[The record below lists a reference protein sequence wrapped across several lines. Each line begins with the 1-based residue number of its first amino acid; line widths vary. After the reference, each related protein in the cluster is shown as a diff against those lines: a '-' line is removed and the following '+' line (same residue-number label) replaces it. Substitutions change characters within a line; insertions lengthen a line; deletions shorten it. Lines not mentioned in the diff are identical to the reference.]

1 MEDKEILEFIQEV
14 SRPLSYRL
22 YWQIPRQ
29 NNTTYQVDV
38 DAMELAFEMS
48 ISDSLNADNS
58 YINQLPEIKERLD
71 NVLSKLQRR
80 RYRYEKVANELKD
93 NLPILSIRQK
103 YTREQQRDADNLS
116 HFRNIIGQ
124 FRLVLEPNIKKGI
137 KYIEKKLKEQEEKE
151 TIVVVEV
158 EKVETTCLPKGVV
171 EKKKDKAPHFSLVNY
186 EKCHL
191 KEIYQRIVDEGII
204 FDTCANDFVYYF
216 SGKGKQPIGRL
227 SNKGDLIYLAVLLKE
242 CLLSEYEQNEWLTTV
257 AIFDNVKYDSIKNKY
272 STYNSAYSDPNRSK
286 LSESKQKKCKKYQD
300 VLDRLNSILKDIPM
314 KG

>member
-71 NVLSKLQRR
+71 TVLSKLQRR

-103 YTREQQRDADNLS
+103 YTREQQRNADNLS

-151 TIVVVEV
+151 TIVVVGV
-158 EKVETTCLPKGVV
+158 EKT
-171 EKKKDKAPHFSLVNY
+171 EKATQQKKDTQKRDKAPHYNLVNY
-186 EKCHL
+186 ERIHL
-191 KEIYQRIVDEGII
+191 KEIYKRIVNEGII
-204 FDTCANDFVYYF
+204 LDTGANDFVYYF

-227 SNKGDLIYLAVLLKE
+227 SNKGHLIYLAILLKE
-242 CLLSEYEQNEWLTTV
+242 CLLSEYEQDEWLTTV

-272 STYNSAYSDPNRSK
+272 STYNAAYSFPNRSK
-286 LSESKQKKCKKYQD
+286 LSETKQKKCEKYKE

>member
-1 MEDKEILEFIQEV
+1 MDSTKIIEFIQEV

-124 FRLVLEPNIKKGI
+124 FRLVLEPNIKKAI
-137 KYIEKKLKEQEEKE
+137 KYIDKKLKEQE
-151 TIVVVEV
+151 
-158 EKVETTCLPKGVV
+158 
-171 EKKKDKAPHFSLVNY
+171 
-186 EKCHL
+186 
-191 KEIYQRIVDEGII
+191 
-204 FDTCANDFVYYF
+204 
-216 SGKGKQPIGRL
+216 
-227 SNKGDLIYLAVLLKE
+227 
-242 CLLSEYEQNEWLTTV
+242 
-257 AIFDNVKYDSIKNKY
+257 
-272 STYNSAYSDPNRSK
+272 
-286 LSESKQKKCKKYQD
+286 
-300 VLDRLNSILKDIPM
+300 
-314 KG
+314 

>member
-71 NVLSKLQRR
+71 TVLSKLQRR

-151 TIVVVEV
+151 TVVVV
-158 EKVETTCLPKGVV
+158 
-171 EKKKDKAPHFSLVNY
+171 S
-186 EKCHL
+186 L
-191 KEIYQRIVDEGII
+191 KEDTNNGAADNAQEAPYYNRVRYKKQYLRKIYKLAVENHILKE
-204 FDTCANDFVYYF
+204 TNANDFIYYF
-216 SGKGKQPIGRL
+216 SGKGQQPSMKL
-227 SNKGDLIYLAVLLKE
+227 EKGSKGYLDL
-242 CLLSEYEQNEWLTTV
+242 
-257 AIFDNVKYDSIKNKY
+257 AIFIKEFMLSHTAK
-272 STYNSAYSDPNRSK
+272 RIWVI
-286 LSESKQKKCKKYQD
+286 SESVFNIKKGILNPTYHRGIRTDEYLPIQGCIKQ
-300 VLDRLNSILKDIPM
+300 ILKDIPSID
-314 KG
+314 

>member
-1 MEDKEILEFIQEV
+1 MDNAKVLEFIQEV
-14 SRPLSYRL
+14 SKPLSFRL

-29 NNTTYQVDV
+29 NNTAYQVDV

-58 YINQLPEIKERLD
+58 YINQLPEIKERLND
-71 NVLSKLQRR
+71 ILSKLQRR

-103 YTREQQRDADNLS
+103 YTREQQRDSDNLS
-116 HFRNIIGQ
+116 HLRNIIGQ
-124 FRLVLEPNIKKGI
+124 FRLVLEPNIKKAI
-137 KYIEKKLKEQEEKE
+137 KYIDKKLKEQEGKE
-151 TIVVVEV
+151 TIVVVGV
-158 EKVETTCLPKGVV
+158 EKT
-171 EKKKDKAPHFSLVNY
+171 EKATQQKKDTQKRDKAPHYNLVNY
-186 EKCHL
+186 ERIHL
-191 KEIYQRIVDEGII
+191 KEIYKRIVNEGII
-204 FDTCANDFVYYF
+204 LDTGANDFVYYF

-227 SNKGDLIYLAVLLKE
+227 SNKGHLIYLAILLKE
-242 CLLSEYEQNEWLTTV
+242 CLLSEYEQDEWLTTV

-272 STYNSAYSDPNRSK
+272 STYNAAYSFPNRSK
-286 LSESKQKKCKKYQD
+286 LSESKQKKCEKYKE

>member
-71 NVLSKLQRR
+71 TVLSKLQRR

-103 YTREQQRDADNLS
+103 YTREQQRNADNLS

-151 TIVVVEV
+151 TIVVVGV
-158 EKVETTCLPKGVV
+158 EKT
-171 EKKKDKAPHFSLVNY
+171 EKATQQKKDTQKRDKAPHYNLVNY
-186 EKCHL
+186 ERIHL
-191 KEIYQRIVDEGII
+191 KEIYKRIVNEGII
-204 FDTCANDFVYYF
+204 LDTGANDFVYYF

-227 SNKGDLIYLAVLLKE
+227 SNKGHLIYLAILLKE
-242 CLLSEYEQNEWLTTV
+242 CLLSEYEQDEWLTTV

-272 STYNSAYSDPNRSK
+272 STYNAAYSFPNRSK
-286 LSESKQKKCKKYQD
+286 LSESKQKKCEKYKE